1 MKKLLFITLL
11 SVSELAFAFTPSQ
24 DQALVDGRWDLLSI
38 NSNAALYGD
47 RHTHSNSSAWF
58 LVEEYKSVNG
68 KVVRRNG
75 KPVVEKSILQAITV
89 NCQQQTIRI
98 NSSNTYQ
105 GPFILRLERG
115 GRNPKLISSADFA
128 NNNVGGDFL
137 PTPNT
142 FGEAMYNYV
151 CHEKTYFSQ

>member
-1 MKKLLFITLL
+1 M

-38 NSNAALYGD
+38 NYDGGYLYGD
-47 RHTHSNSSAWF
+47 RNTHSNSSAWF
-58 LVEEYKSVNG
+58 LVEQYKSVNG

-75 KPVVEKSILQAITV
+75 KPVVEKSILQAVTV
-89 NCQQQTIRI
+89 NCQQRKIRV

-115 GRNPKLISSADFA
+115 GRNPKLISST
-128 NNNVGGDFL
+128 NNLGVEFL
-137 PTPNT
+137 PTPDT

-151 CHEKTYFSQ
+151 CHEETILS

>member
-24 DQALVDGRWDLLSI
+24 DQALVDKRWDLLSI
-38 NSNAALYGD
+38 NSDRAHLSHLYGD
-47 RHTHSNSSAWF
+47 RNTHSNSSAWF

-89 NCQQQTIRI
+89 NCQQQTIRV
-98 NSSNTYQ
+98 NSSKTYQ
-105 GPFILRLERG
+105 GPFIRLER
-115 GRNPKLISSADFA
+115 GRNPKLISSAD
-128 NNNVGGDFL
+128 NINLEVL
-137 PTPNT
+137 PIPDT
-142 FGEAMYNYV
+142 FGEAIYNYV
-151 CHEKTYFSQ
+151 CHEKTFFSQ

>member
-38 NSNAALYGD
+38 NSNSNAALYGD
-47 RHTHSNSSAWF
+47 RNTHSNSSAWF
-58 LVEEYKSVNG
+58 LVEQYKSVNG

-115 GRNPKLISSADFA
+115 GEESKIDKF
-128 NNNVGGDFL
+128 
-137 PTPNT
+137 
-142 FGEAMYNYV
+142 
-151 CHEKTYFSQ
+151 C